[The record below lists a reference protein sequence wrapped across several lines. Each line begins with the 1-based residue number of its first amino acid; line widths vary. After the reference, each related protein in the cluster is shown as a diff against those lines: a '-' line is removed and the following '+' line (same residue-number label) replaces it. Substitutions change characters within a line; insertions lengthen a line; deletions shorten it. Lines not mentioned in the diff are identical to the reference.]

1 MGRAIT
7 RSIVCL
13 VPVVMVSMMV
23 LVAASAASAA
33 LLVDFENDPAF
44 VNLPNGFTSVDS
56 SQIHFSDTNGAD
68 LLIVQ
73 KYGSQGLAVLDDD
86 TGGLL
91 MEFDFVAS
99 ALSLDFG
106 NTSLANFGDTAVLTL
121 LLGGSVVDSTSVAL
135 NLTDPIDQ
143 TISYSGVLFDS
154 AILVYDVAGG
164 LTEFVDNVQV
174 SPAIPEPSAGLVF
187 GIGVLLVGAACSRRS
202 PTEVESREMHD

>member
-1 MGRAIT
+1 MGRTIT

-13 VPVVMVSMMV
+13 VPV
-23 LVAASAASAA
+23 LVWIAASAASAA
-33 LLVDFENDPAF
+33 FLVDFENDPTL
-44 VNLPNGFTSVDS
+44 VNLPNGFTSSDS
-56 SQIHFSDTNGAD
+56 SQIHFSDTDGAD

-73 KYGSQGLAVLDDD
+73 KHGSQGIAVLDDD
-86 TGGLL
+86 AGGLL

-106 NTSLANFGDTAVLTL
+106 NTSLANFGDAAVLTL
-121 LLGGSVVDSTSVAL
+121 LLGGIEVDSTSMAL

-143 TISYSGVLFDS
+143 TLSYSGVSFDS

-164 LTEFVDNVQV
+164 LTEFVDNIQV

-187 GIGVLLVGAACSRRS
+187 GVGVLLVGAACGRRS

>member
-13 VPVVMVSMMV
+13 VPVVVW
-23 LVAASAASAA
+23 VAASAASAA

-44 VNLPNGFTSVDS
+44 VNLPNGFTSSDS
-56 SQIHFSDTNGAD
+56 SQIHFSDTDGAD

-99 ALSLDFG
+99 ALSLEFG

-121 LLGGSVVDSTSVAL
+121 LLGGIEVDSTSVVL

-143 TISYSGVLFDS
+143 TISYSGVSFDS

-164 LTEFVDNVQV
+164 LTEFVDNIQV

-187 GIGVLLVGAACSRRS
+187 GIGVLLVGAACGRRS
-202 PTEVESREMHD
+202 HSEVESREMHD

>member
-7 RSIVCL
+7 RSIVYL
-13 VPVVMVSMMV
+13 IPVVMVSVVV
-23 LVAASAASAA
+23 LIAASTASAA
-33 LLVDFENDPAF
+33 LLVDFDNDPTF

-56 SQIHFSDTNGAD
+56 SQIHFSDTDGAG

-73 KYGSQGLAVLDDD
+73 KYGSQGIAVLDDD
-86 TGGLL
+86 PGGLL

-121 LLGGSVVDSTSVAL
+121 LLGGVAVDSTAVAL

-143 TISYSGVLFDS
+143 TISYSGVSFDS
-154 AILVYDVAGG
+154 AILRYDVAGG
-164 LTEFVDNVQV
+164 LTEFVDNIQV

-187 GIGVLLVGAACSRRS
+187 GIGVLLVGAACGRRS
-202 PTEVESREMHD
+202 STEVESREMHD